1 MKAAQIHEYG
11 HADVIKINEIDKPV
25 AGENQVLVA
34 VEAASL
40 NPFDTTVREG
50 HVKEM
55 IPALPVTLG
64 GDIAGVVS
72 EVGAG
77 VKDILVGD
85 RVYGT
90 AAAVAGN
97 SGAFAEFARTK
108 TTQLAKAPEGLSF
121 MEAASLPLVG
131 VSAVQALTEHIDLQS
146 GQKIFIHGAS
156 GGIGTIA
163 VQIAKH
169 LGAYVAASVRGK
181 DTADL
186 VQGLG
191 ADEVI
196 DTQSQDFATVLRDYD
211 AVFEAAGGEDFDKT
225 LDILKRGGIAVSML
239 AAADQNKADQL
250 GVKAVTQSTQ
260 VTKERLERLCELVEA
275 GVVKAQVAQTFSL
288 DDIQAAFEA
297 RESGK
302 THGKVVI
309 QIQ

>member
-1 MKAAQIHEYG
+1 MKAAQIHDYG
-11 HADVIKINEIDKPV
+11 HADVIKINEIDKLV
-25 AGENQVLVA
+25 VGDNQVLVA

-40 NPFDTTVREG
+40 NPFDTVVREG
-50 HVKEM
+50 YVKEM

-72 EVGAG
+72 EVGDG
-77 VKDILVGD
+77 VDGFSVGD
-85 RVYGT
+85 KVYGT

-97 SGAFAEFARTK
+97 SGALAEFALTK
-108 TTQLAKAPEGLSF
+108 PTQLSKAPENLSPV
-121 MEAASLPLVG
+121 ESASLPLVG
-131 VSAVQALTEHIDLQS
+131 VSTLQALTEHIDLQS

-169 LGAYVAASVRGK
+169 LGAYVAASVRGQEA
-181 DTADL
+181 ADL
-186 VQGLG
+186 VRGLG

-196 DTQSQDFATVLRDYD
+196 DRESQDFVTVLRDYD

-225 LDILKRGGIAVSML
+225 LDILKRGGVAVSML
-239 AAADQNKADQL
+239 ATADQNKVDQL
-250 GVKAVTQSTQ
+250 GVRTVTQSTQ

-288 DDIQAAFEA
+288 NDIQAAFEA

-302 THGKVVI
+302 NHGKIVI